1 MTNKNVH
8 AGGAPETG
16 IYVGKVMH
24 GRLKPFG
31 HRFIYRVFSLFLDI
45 DRLDETA
52 RRLRLISY
60 NRWNLFSFH
69 DKDHGPR
76 DGSPLRPH
84 IDRLWQKTGC
94 ERPHRVF
101 LLTFPRILGYV
112 FNPLS
117 VYFCYGRGG
126 ALTGLVY
133 EVRNTFGGM
142 HAYVMPVRPEDEK
155 AAKIAHG
162 QDKRFY
168 VSPFID
174 MPMTY
179 HFRLSPPGEKLHM
192 RIHEVDAEGPVFS
205 AIQNGVRRP
214 LEDMTLLRLF
224 FTHPLMTLKVIA
236 GIHVE
241 ALQLVLKGAKY
252 HGHRSVP
259 DPGSATFRQ

>member
-1 MTNKNVH
+1 MNDRNAH
-8 AGGAPETG
+8 AERGPAAG

-31 HRFIYRVFSLFLDI
+31 HRFIYRVFSLFLDV

-52 RRLRLISY
+52 SGLRLFTH
-60 NRWNLFSFH
+60 NGWNLFSFH

-84 IDRLWQKTGC
+84 IDRLWEKAGC
-94 ERPHRVF
+94 ERPAEVF

-117 VYFCYGRGG
+117 VYFCYDRER

-142 HAYVMPVRPEDEK
+142 HSYVMPVRPADGD
-155 AAKIAHG
+155 ALKIGHDQG
-162 QDKRFY
+162 KRFY

-179 HFRLSPPGEKLHM
+179 RFRLSPPGEKLHL
-192 RIHEVDAEGPVFS
+192 RIHEEDADGPIFS
-205 AIQNGVRRP
+205 AIQSGVWRP
-214 LEDMTLLRLF
+214 LEDLTLLRLF
-224 FTHPLMTLKVIA
+224 FTHPLMTFKVIA

-241 ALQLVLKGAKY
+241 ALRLVLKGAKY
-252 HGHRSVP
+252 HGHSSVP
-259 DPGSATFRQ
+259 DPGTATFRQ